1 MPRSGANLALLL
13 LNGFRSLADAATKE
27 LERRGYPDVRPAH
40 EFAMRGIAAGAGNAS
55 ALGRRLGISK
65 QAASKTIALLQ
76 ERGYVTRDHDS
87 SDARKKQLEITALGL
102 QMLNEGEAIFEEL
115 RHAWEQQ
122 IGSARLKTLEVI
134 LTALVGA
141 FPEA

>member
-1 MPRSGANLALLL
+1 
-13 LNGFRSLADAATKE
+13 
-27 LERRGYPDVRPAH
+27 
-40 EFAMRGIAAGAGNAS
+40 MRGIAAGAGNAS